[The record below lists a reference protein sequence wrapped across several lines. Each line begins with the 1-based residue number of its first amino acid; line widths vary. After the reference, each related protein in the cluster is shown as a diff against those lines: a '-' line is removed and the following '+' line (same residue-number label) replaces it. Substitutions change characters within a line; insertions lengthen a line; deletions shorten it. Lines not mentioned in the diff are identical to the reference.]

1 MKKDL
6 IKKDY
11 QVAVDNT
18 LKGQTTGRD
27 LINIVKFQN
36 RDLGEIHD
44 INAATLVLYQ
54 ATFN

>member
-1 MKKDL
+1 MKKE

-11 QVAVDNT
+11 QVAVDNI